1 MKRLGACCLTWLTIA
16 LGIAQAAPARPLYQP
31 PEPAKEFV
39 FRDVR
44 GTVWKGPEAA
54 DRHIQFNGDG
64 TLSYYAGGG
73 KGNATWKQQGH
84 EVYFEINN
92 GYREFRGTINLE
104 GTVIQGDS
112 WNKAGKRW
120 RTVLQPMNAPPK

>member
-1 MKRLGACCLTWLTIA
+1 MKRLAFCSVIWMCMAIGMMH
-16 LGIAQAAPARPLYQP
+16 AAPARPLYQP
-31 PEPAKEFV
+31 PEPTKEFA
-39 FRDVR
+39 FKDVR

-54 DRHIQFNGDG
+54 DRYIQFNADG
-64 TLSYYAGGG
+64 TLSYVPGGA

-92 GYREFRGTINLE
+92 SYREFRGTINVE
-104 GTVIQGDS
+104 GTMIQGDS

-120 RTVLQPMNAPPK
+120 RTVLQPMGPAVP